1 MTPASTSQRQSPPP
15 WKPSCVPTNL
25 QIPAVK
31 KQGTGSHRCI
41 ILTFARIMAL
51 VHLLL
56 ACRCLQFGFRSVHAT
71 RDTGILFSEFLRPNS
86 DEHLPR
92 WPAKV
97 VKQVVKVS
105 PVCTGQKET
114 FNQVTESRPVP
125 HKNPLVVLLS
135 TSVCRPSSH
144 EITLQLSTF
153 TFTFACAGPEIQADD
168 AIKLMEL
175 PINQRQIGIL

>member
-1 MTPASTSQRQSPPP
+1 MTPASTSQSR
-15 WKPSCVPTNL
+15 VAA
-25 QIPAVK
+25 AVETK
-31 KQGTGSHRCI
+31 LRANQHTDTSSEKQGTVSHRCI

-114 FNQVTESRPVP
+114 FHQKSVGSAAVNVR
-125 HKNPLVVLLS
+125 LS
-135 TSVCRPSSH
+135 TV
-144 EITLQLSTF
+144 IT
-153 TFTFACAGPEIQADD
+153 
-168 AIKLMEL
+168 
-175 PINQRQIGIL
+175 